1 MITGKRIHALAR
13 TSAAALIAI
22 ALAACSAS
30 TYPAASVRTPDSA
43 AQPSNTEVAGSE
55 LPEIVITATRLTSPR
70 MAKET
75 SLRAPAKRGG

>member
-13 TSAAALIAI
+13 TPVAALIAI
-22 ALAACSAS
+22 VLGACSAS
-30 TYPAASVRTPDSA
+30 TNPAASVKTPDPA
-43 AQPSNTEVAGSE
+43 TRPSNTDISGSE

-75 SLRAPAKRGG
+75 LSGAPAKRGG